1 MSNDKVDN
9 IQLIRLDLL
18 SQSVMK
24 LKMIIY
30 TEKERIS

>member
-24 LKMIIY
+24 LKMMRY
-30 TEKERIS
+30 TEKERLS

>member
-24 LKMIIY
+24 LKMIRY
-30 TEKERIS
+30 TEKERLS